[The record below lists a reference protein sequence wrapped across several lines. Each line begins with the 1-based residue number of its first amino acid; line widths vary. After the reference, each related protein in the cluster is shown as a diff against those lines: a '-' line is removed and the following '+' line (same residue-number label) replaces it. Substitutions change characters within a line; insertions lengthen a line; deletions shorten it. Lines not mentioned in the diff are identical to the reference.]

1 MQIVMCD
8 KRDYGRGFGKGTP
21 SGQIDHLLRDISR
34 EALINGMRGS
44 NGLAIAKNGC
54 CRIRPPFGIN
64 VDLGKVFAER

>member
-21 SGQIDHLLRDISR
+21 RGQIDHLLREISR

-54 CRIRPPFGIN
+54 CRSC
-64 VDLGKVFAER
+64 VASDLLSASTSI